1 VPSTITAMHRPKR
14 WDRPFDPEMRFE
26 QAEILMARP
35 EFSGID
41 ESRFPVATPLFD
53 ILMNDC
59 CVREYKAGDLIIR
72 EGDYGNSAFMLLG
85 GELRVVTNPGLPPH
99 ILGRANVR
107 KINFLEILKQVWR
120 RNKIPEMREYDSD
133 AAQSAEDA
141 RINLYRAKGAGNVF
155 DFGAN
160 GAKLKNKY
168 KSVILSEGA
177 IVGEI
182 AALGRVQ
189 RTATAYAETKIT
201 LLEIRWQGL
210 RDIRKYDSGWRAMID
225 KNYREKMLKAQ
236 LENHPDFS
244 GFSETILE
252 KITAATLFETYGEYE
267 WTRSFREQ
275 HAKESNIIGSDAE
288 PWVAREGDYADGLLL
303 IGAGFARITSHI
315 GNGHRNLGYLG
326 AGDYFGMHEM
336 YTAWKSGKEQHW
348 KVSLSALGYLHVLRI
363 PSHVLHLLVFPN
375 LNKPPENQLEQ
386 EKKPVSADATL
397 AWAIEERL
405 INGTQSMMINMDL
418 CVRCDDC
425 VRACEAGHD
434 GNPRFLRRGKTQGKW
449 MAAHACMHCVDPV
462 CMIGCPTGAIHRTS
476 EGIVIIND
484 ETCIG
489 CATCANSCPY
499 DNIRMVTIRD
509 SHGRNLHD
517 PKTGEAIK
525 KASKCDLCVSQYGG
539 PACVRACSHGAL
551 QRINFKSSNWLEAE
565 L

>member
-1 VPSTITAMHRPKR
+1 MSSSITAMNRPKR
-14 WDRPFDPEMRFE
+14 WDQPFDPEMRFE

-35 EFSGID
+35 EFANID
-41 ESRFPVATPLFD
+41 ESRFPAATPLFD

-59 CVREYKAGDLIIR
+59 MVSEYEAGDLLIR
-72 EGDYGNSAFMLLG
+72 EGDYGNSAFLLLSG
-85 GELRVVTNPGLPPH
+85 KLRVVTNPDLPPDL
-99 ILGRANVR
+99 LGRASIR
-107 KINFLEILKQVWR
+107 KNSLFSIFKQAWR
-120 RNKIPEMREYDSD
+120 KNKVPEMRNYDTGVQH
-133 AAQSAEDA
+133 ATKAK
-141 RINLYRAKGAGNVF
+141 RYNLVRAP
-155 DFGAN
+155 GAN
-160 GAKLKNKY
+160 RIFDLVDGKVKLKEKY
-168 KSVILSEGA
+168 KSVILHEGS

-189 RTATAYAETKIT
+189 RTATAFAETKAT

-210 RDIRKYDSGWRAMID
+210 RDIRKYDPGWRAMID
-225 KNYREKMLKAQ
+225 KNYRQKMLKSQ
-236 LENHPDFS
+236 LDNHPDFAH
-244 GFSETILE
+244 FDQATLD
-252 KITAATLFETYGEYE
+252 KISAATLFETYGSYE
-267 WTRSFREQ
+267 WTRSFREES
-275 HAKESNIIGSDAE
+275 AKDSNIIGSDAE
-288 PWVAREGDYADGLLL
+288 PWVAREGDYADGLML
-303 IGAGFARITSHI
+303 IGAGFARITSKI
-315 GNGHRNLGYLG
+315 GNGHRNLGFLSS
-326 AGDYFGMHEM
+326 GDYFGMHEL
-336 YTAWKSGKEQHW
+336 YEAWKNNEEQHW

-363 PSHVLHLLVFPN
+363 PSHVLHELVFPN
-375 LNKPPENQLEQ
+375 LKKPPAIPTDPA
-386 EKKPVSADATL
+386 KKPVSADATM

-476 EGIVIIND
+476 KGVVVIND
-484 ETCIG
+484 KTCIG

-509 SHGRNLHD
+509 SEGRNLHD
-517 PKTGEAIK
+517 PNTGEAIR

-539 PACVRACSHGAL
+539 PACVRACPHGAL
-551 QRINFKSSNWLEAE
+551 QRIDFKSSNWLEAD